1 MIDTAVVETRLD
13 KWQQATGWPV
23 IVLSVSYIAVY
34 VAPIFWYPLTQGL
47 ADFCHVAEY
56 VIWALFIADY
66 AVQFSLAEDR
76 RLFFRHEWLTL
87 LSVVF
92 PFFRP
97 IRAVRGL
104 LFIRQAGTKKRSLVK
119 SLPIILFSMAILLAI
134 IASAAVLNAER
145 FAPHATITTT
155 SDALWWSVTA
165 LTTSGG
171 GGLAPVTNE
180 GRIIATFLLIF
191 GLGLLTSMTGYVA
204 SWVLHQFSLAR
215 QEETRETVKDVE

>member
-1 MIDTAVVETRLD
+1 VTDVRVTETRLD
-13 KWQQATGWPV
+13 RWQQVTGWPV
-23 IVLSVSYIAVY
+23 IVFSVAYIAVY
-34 VAPIFWYPLTQGL
+34 VAPIFWYPLTPGL
-47 ADFCHVAEY
+47 EDFCHVAEY

-66 AVQFSLAEDR
+66 VVQLTLADDR
-76 RLFFRHEWLTL
+76 RTFLRHEWLTL
-87 LSVVF
+87 LFVVF

-104 LFIRQAGTKKRSLVK
+104 LFIRQAGTKKRSLIK

-180 GRIIATFLLIF
+180 GRIVATFLLIF

-215 QEETRETVKDVE
+215 KEEAGEFAKDVE